1 MVAVGEFALIFVL
14 SLYLING
21 LGLSTIATAMALGV
35 FFSGASAR
43 YLAAAIGP
51 SGTVLLGLGLEVFG
65 ALQLTAEE
73 SPTQPLWLIVVAL
86 IIYGLGRGLASEQL
100 TSLVLSEVPVGQSG
114 QGSAT
119 QSTVRQ
125 LGSALGAAL
134 AGAMLTVGM
143 AASCRG
149 FTGQVAQVADAAR
162 ASAAASISAI
172 RDAGMPG
179 DVLAPV
185 VGAFADGTRLALVSA
200 VAALA
205 IGLVGA
211 VMVGRSARAGAP
223 ADGRGDEEG
232 R

>member
-1 MVAVGEFALIFVL
+1 MNSLFRGKHRAAAFGVGGAV
-14 SLYLING
+14 
-21 LGLSTIATAMALGV
+21 MAG
-35 FFSGASAR
+35 
-43 YLAAAIGP
+43 AAAIGP
-51 SGTVLLGLGLEVFG
+51 LAGGLLTEYAGWRWIFWVNVPI
-65 ALQLTAEE
+65 AL
-73 SPTQPLWLIVVAL
+73 AL
-86 IIYGLGRGLASEQL
+86 IALRVRLVPETKGEPSSGRDLPGFALSARGFGLLVFAIIEGPRLGW
-100 TSLVLSEVPVGQSG
+100 TSWP
-114 QGSAT
+114 
-119 QSTVRQ
+119 
-125 LGSALGAAL
+125 AL
-134 AGAMLTVGM
+134 AGAMLAVGM
-143 AASCRG
+143 AASSRG

-162 ASAAASISAI
+162 ASAGASISAM
-172 RDAGMPG
+172 RDAGIPG

>member
-14 SLYLING
+14 SPYLING

-35 FFSGASAR
+35 FFSGASTR

-51 SGTVLLGLGLEVFG
+51 SGTVLLGL
-65 ALQLTAEE
+65 
-73 SPTQPLWLIVVAL
+73 
-86 IIYGLGRGLASEQL
+86 GLASEQL

-162 ASAAASISAI
+162 ASAGASISAI